1 MNVTILAFGKL
12 ADLLPQQ
19 EWEMTDS
26 ETAGSVRRQIEEQ
39 FPALK
44 NMRYRIAVDKKMA
57 TDDTPLALHSVVAL
71 LPPFSGG

>member
-1 MNVTILAFGKL
+1 MKVTILAFGKL

-19 EWEMTDS
+19 EWEMTDL
-26 ETAGSVRRQIEEQ
+26 ETAGSARRQIEEQ

-44 NMRYRIAVDKKMA
+44 NMRYRIAVDKKIA
-57 TDDTPLALHSVVAL
+57 TDDTPLGHHSVVAL

>member
-1 MNVTILAFGKL
+1 MKIKLLAFGKL

-19 EWEMTDS
+19 EWEMS
-26 ETAGSVRRQIEEQ
+26 GVATAGAVRLQLETE

-44 NMRYRIAVDKKMA
+44 GMRYLIAVDKKIA
-57 TDDTPLALHSVVAL
+57 TDDSPLAENSVVAL

>member
-1 MNVTILAFGKL
+1 
-12 ADLLPQQ
+12 
-19 EWEMTDS
+19 MTDS

-44 NMRYRIAVDKKMA
+44 NMRYRIAVDKKIA
-57 TDDTPLALHSVVAL
+57 TDDTPLGHHSVVAL